1 MNYYDILGLEP
12 TCSPEEI
19 TKAYRRL
26 AMEYHPDRGGNEQRF
41 HEISEAYD
49 VLKDPHKR
57 AAFDHRNTRRVH
69 INTGNMDSVFDDMF
83 TVFGGAGFHPSKRE
97 YHRKKENRNLGITV
111 DVTLEEILH
120 EQRKTVSIRHTD
132 GSRHL
137 VELKI
142 PASVNTGTKI
152 KYSGLGD
159 KARKNMPPGDL
170 TVTVNVLDHDVFYR
184 EEHNLK
190 QHLTISAWDA
200 IIGTVV
206 QVKTLEQK
214 LINLTIPAGTQYGA
228 TLRIPH
234 HGLYTKQG
242 ARGDLLVQ
250 VLVKIPENLSEQQ
263 LNICTKL
270 RDDNNENR

>member
-1 MNYYDILGLEP
+1 MNYYDVLGLEP
-12 TCSPEEI
+12 TCSPQEI

-26 AMEYHPDRGGNEQRF
+26 AMEYHPDRGGDENRF

-57 AAFDHRNTRRVH
+57 AAFDHKNSKRVH

-97 YHRKKENRNLGITV
+97 YHRGKSNKNLSIV
-111 DVTLEEILH
+111 VEVSLDELLF
-120 EQRKTVSIRHTD
+120 EQEKTVSIKHTD

-137 VELKI
+137 VQLKI
-142 PASVNTGTKI
+142 PRSVKNGSKI

-159 KARKNMPPGDL
+159 MRINHLPPGDL
-170 TVTVNVLDHDVFYR
+170 TVNINVLEHDVFIR
-184 EEHNLK
+184 EGDNLK

-206 QVKTLEQK
+206 QLTTIEQK
-214 LINLTIPAGTQYGA
+214 LINLTIPAGTQYGS
-228 TLRIPH
+228 TLKIPQ
-234 HGLYTKQG
+234 HGLYNKQG
-242 ARGDLLVQ
+242 TRADLLVQ
-250 VLVKIPENLSEQQ
+250 ILVKIPENLTEQQ

-270 RDDNNENR
+270 RDEK